1 MITARVFSARILDG
15 ALSESCFQTNID
27 ISTNNLHAVSS
38 VADGKC
44 VVRNHLQERIHT
56 GFHRFKE
63 IGQIF
68 HYNYILSKK
77 L

>member
-1 MITARVFSARILDG
+1 MKAV
-15 ALSESCFQTNID
+15 FQTNID

-44 VVRNHLQERIHT
+44 VVRNHLQARIHENT